1 MSPRWQA
8 VFVLAPEH
16 GPLHFPHHGAFVRV
30 LDTIR
35 LPRLLAKHGRVL
47 DQVANLAG
55 MVAGGQSRILLQ
67 TPATPVFRPFFEYF
81 RLLHPTVKVGW
92 NLAHKY
98 LPALLQGVEK
108 LAVPAIK
115 LVEGPSRNAD
125 AIAQSTI
132 DHLHGELRFGVKL
145 DVVWDVR
152 FFRRAGSFANS
163 SGRYTALSSNT

>member
-30 LDTIR
+30 LDAIR

-47 DQVANLAG
+47 A
-55 MVAGGQSRILLQ
+55 
-67 TPATPVFRPFFEYF
+67 
-81 RLLHPTVKVGW
+81 
-92 NLAHKY
+92 
-98 LPALLQGVEK
+98 QG
-108 LAVPAIK
+108 
-115 LVEGPSRNAD
+115 
-125 AIAQSTI
+125 TI